1 MLILLTLSLKS
12 QELGNKI
19 CLFPEEMDYFLRQ
32 DLRAKSLAKD
42 SVLLADKLEMKSIDI
57 ATLIAN
63 EQDLKTEYK
72 NQKTISANLQGSLNE
87 VNSKYSETKD
97 KLNRR
102 TGILIGS
109 MSLNLLFVGA
119 VILIVR

>member
-1 MLILLTLSLKS
+1 
-12 QELGNKI
+12 
-19 CLFPEEMDYFLRQ
+19 MDYFLRQ

-57 ATLIAN
+57 ATLMAN
-63 EQDLKTEYK
+63 QQDLNTEYK

-109 MSLNLLFVGA
+109 MSLNLLLVGA